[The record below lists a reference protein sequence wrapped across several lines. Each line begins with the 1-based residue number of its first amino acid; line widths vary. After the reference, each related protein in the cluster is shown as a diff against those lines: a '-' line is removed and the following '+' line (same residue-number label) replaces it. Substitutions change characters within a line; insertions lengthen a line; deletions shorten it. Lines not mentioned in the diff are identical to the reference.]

1 MRMEMKQQMLLKG
14 AMTQYNRTITN
25 NRSKMKNRVV
35 WLDFLMFATGL
46 FSQAF
51 HNDMG
56 FQIAGGTG
64 LIVGFIGFTSGY
76 IWDK

>member
-1 MRMEMKQQMLLKG
+1 MLLKG

-56 FQIAGGTG
+56 F
-64 LIVGFIGFTSGY
+64 
-76 IWDK
+76 